1 MGSHPINAL
10 IDGRTPYVVTLR
22 IGGPALSIISNDVQ
36 AGPPEKNLKQT
47 RYSDETGDARLKRGT
62 H

>member
-10 IDGRTPYVVTLR
+10 IDGRTPYVVTLG